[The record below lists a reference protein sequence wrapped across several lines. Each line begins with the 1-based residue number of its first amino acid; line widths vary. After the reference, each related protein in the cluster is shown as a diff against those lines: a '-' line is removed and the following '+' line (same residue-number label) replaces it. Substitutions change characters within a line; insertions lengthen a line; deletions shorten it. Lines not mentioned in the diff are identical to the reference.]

1 MLVRSFYIK
10 DIANIAGPII
20 LGNLGFILIG
30 VGDVIVAGRHSTNTL
45 AAVSLATAIINC
57 IMIFGIGILCSISAV
72 LSNYRG
78 KIFLPVFEICCNSL
92 SYNVNCRFSFYSID
106 R

>member
-1 MLVRSFYIK
+1 MK
-10 DIANIAGPII
+10 DIMKLAGPIV

-30 VGDVIVAGRHSTNTL
+30 VGDVIVAGRHSTETL

-57 IMIFGIGILCSISAV
+57 ITIFGIGILASISPV

-78 KIFLPVFEICCNSL
+78 ANQEPEIYFLWRPLCSQNGHNPKL
-92 SYNVNCRFSFYSID
+92 A
-106 R
+106 